1 MKKIAYVGIDYHLN
15 SLSIA
20 VVLEDS
26 RKVHET
32 IRLKNDD
39 KIIAKYMK
47 KLSKTFKINA
57 CYEASCNGYAF
68 QEGERGTPFS
78 FTV

>member
-1 MKKIAYVGIDYHLN
+1 MKKIAYVGIDYH
-15 SLSIA
+15 
-20 VVLEDS
+20 
-26 RKVHET
+26 
-32 IRLKNDD
+32 
-39 KIIAKYMK
+39 
-47 KLSKTFKINA
+47 INA